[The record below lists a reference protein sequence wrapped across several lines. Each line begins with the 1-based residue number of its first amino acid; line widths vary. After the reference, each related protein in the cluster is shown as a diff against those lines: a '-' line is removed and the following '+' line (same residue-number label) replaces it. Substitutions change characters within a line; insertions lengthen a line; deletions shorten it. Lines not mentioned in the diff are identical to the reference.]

1 MLLIFGDT
9 LWMSMLFRDIC
20 TTGTSL
26 IDDEVWCI
34 LSDCLIT
41 CAVIHAEPILS
52 NSVVLYAYDIHPAL
66 ITNWSDSKNPE
77 FLWIHRIQNVGTA
90 ATFCHLRHLD
100 GESTSI
106 FQCFLFGMLNQMFV
120 CFCEGTWFIRR
131 KILYPTCS
139 SQKRHKIS
147 SNFA

>member
-1 MLLIFGDT
+1 MSLPLLQLCQLSRSTLKLFKKSPCCLFGDT
-9 LWMSMLFRDIC
+9 LWMSMLFQDIW
-20 TTGTSL
+20 TTDSSL

-90 ATFCHLRHLD
+90 ATFCHFRHLD

-120 CFCEGTWFIRR
+120 CFCEGT
-131 KILYPTCS
+131 
-139 SQKRHKIS
+139 
-147 SNFA
+147 